1 MKHLLAVVLIAVAGS
16 SSTPAADKP
25 AESGELDLK
34 AVLGR
39 RVFDPSIPLN
49 EVQTFCEARVIRMPH
64 VGSVAEWEKHA
75 KQIRERT
82 LKQVVFRGEAA
93 KWRDAKT
100 KVVWLE
106 TIKGGDGYRIRK
118 LRYEAIPGM
127 WVPALLY
134 EPTKLAGKVPVV
146 LNVNGHD
153 GNGKA
158 AKYKQIR
165 CINQAKRGMLALNV
179 EWFGMGQLRQPGFV
193 HYRLNQIDLC
203 GSSGVA
209 PFFLTMKR
217 GIDILLSHKN
227 ADPSRVAVAGLSGG
241 GWQTIF
247 ISSLDE
253 RVTLSNPVAGYSS
266 FRTRARITPDLGD
279 SEQTPVD
286 LAAVGDYALLTAIRA
301 PKPTLLTNN
310 VDDKCCFKAETTL
323 PPLVEAAAPI
333 YALYGK
339 SRNLRT
345 HVNHVPGTH
354 NFELD
359 NRQALYRMIGEHFY
373 GRRRTVG
380 LFIDGLKL
388 KAYALKPDQV
398 RRAVADSLGRN
409 AEGTIPVRVFT
420 TSNGTPPRLNG
431 ELLLKPAD
439 IAKVKDVVVAKRA
452 GSPVYVK
459 DVANLE
465 EGFVKA
471 QPFDPKEIPCDNE
484 VKTKQE
490 LDVALP
496 ENNLDFHQVAR
507 KLSRNLPATDINGST
522 KSELTRQQA
531 DGRKRLASVLRAKPQ
546 TMHAIREKSETHGDA
561 KVTYWWLRIG
571 GEWTVPATEIVRGT
585 PKSTV
590 IVVADAGRAST
601 AETVKTLLAAG
612 NRVLAVDP
620 FYFGESKIAKRDFLY
635 GLLVSS
641 VGERPLGVQ
650 AGQVAAI
657 AGWLKKR
664 NPKSSVTVT
673 AVGPRTSL
681 IALCAAG
688 LEGKSI
694 DGVDLHQTFASLK
707 QVLEKDVTVNQQPEW
722 FCFGLLEQFDVKQL
736 ATLVAPRPVR
746 FHGATARHQKELAGL
761 KAAYQ
766 TLGKAFELK

>member
-1 MKHLLAVVLIAVAGS
+1 MKRLLSLAVILSIPFLTAE
-16 SSTPAADKP
+16 ADEP
-25 AESGELDLK
+25 SQSGELDLK
-34 AVLGR
+34 ALLGR
-39 RVFDPSIPLN
+39 SVFDPSIPLN

-64 VGSVAEWEKHA
+64 VGSVAEWERHA

-106 TIKGGDGYRIRK
+106 TIEGGDGYRIRK
-118 LRYEAIPGM
+118 LRYEAIPGL

-134 EPTKLAGKVPVV
+134 EPTKLKGKMPVV

-153 GNGKA
+153 SKGKA

-179 EWFGMGQLRQPGFV
+179 EWFGMGQLRKPGFV

-203 GSSGVA
+203 GSSGVSV
-209 PFFLTMKR
+209 FFLAMKR
-217 GIDILLSHKN
+217 GLDVLLAHKN

-310 VDDKCCFKAETTL
+310 VKDNCCFKAETTL

-359 NRQALYRMIGEHFY
+359 NRQALYRMLGDFFY
-373 GRRRTVG
+373 GRRRTLTVR
-380 LFIDGLKL
+380 LDANKL
-388 KAYALKPDQV
+388 RLLGVTAQQAAK
-398 RRAVADSLGRN
+398 AVADAGVANGQWQWKSGGLDEVRQIVITRRN
-409 AEGTIPVRVFT
+409 NAPI
-420 TSNGTPPRLNG
+420 RL
-431 ELLLKPAD
+431 
-439 IAKVKDVVVAKRA
+439 R
-452 GSPVYVK
+452 
-459 DVANLE
+459 DVAE
-465 EGFVKA
+465 VQVVEIKA
-471 QPFDPKEIPCDNE
+471 QPFDPKEIPCDDE

-490 LDVALP
+490 LEVALP
-496 ENNLDFHQVAR
+496 ENNLDFHQVAMN
-507 KLSRNLPATDINGST
+507 LSRNLPAADINGST
-522 KSELTRQQA
+522 KSELARQQA
-531 DGRKRLASVLRAKPQ
+531 DGRKRLKEVLRAKPQ
-546 TMHAIREKSETHGDA
+546 AIHAIREKNETHGDT

-571 GEWTVPATEIVRGT
+571 GEWTVPGTEFVRGK
-585 PKSTV
+585 PKATV

-601 AETVKTLLAAG
+601 AETVNKLLDAG

-620 FYFGESKIAKRDFLY
+620 FAFGESKIAKRGFLY
-635 GLLVSS
+635 GLLISS

-650 AGQVAAI
+650 AGQLAAI

-664 NPKSSVTVT
+664 DRKTPVTVT

-681 IALCAAG
+681 IAVCAAG
-688 LEGKSI
+688 LDGKTI
-694 DGVDLHQTFASLK
+694 DGLDLHQSYASLK
-707 QVLEKDVTVNQQPEW
+707 EVLEQDVTVNKQPEL

-746 FHGATARHQKELAGL
+746 FHAATPRHQKELAGL
-761 KAAYQ
+761 KAAYK
-766 TLGKAFELK
+766 TLGKAFEPLK